1 MKVYIGKYKNWVGP
15 YQVTDWMR
23 RFLSKERVDK
33 IAEALPMGPFEW
45 VRNARNRKIKI
56 RIDHYDVW
64 SMDHTLA
71 YIIHPMLIKM
81 KEDKHGAPF
90 VDDVDVPVELRSDAP
105 DAVPSEDG
113 STDSYFFQRWDWVL
127 DQMIYSF
134 SALLNDDLETPFFT
148 IDKNGNHLF
157 DREGYEKEH
166 SRVQNGLVLF
176 GKYYRSLWT

>member
-1 MKVYIGKYKNWVGP
+1 MKVYIGNYKSWIGP

-23 RFLSKERVDK
+23 RFLSKERVDR
-33 IAEALPMGPFEW
+33 IAQALPMGPFEW
-45 VRNARNRKIKI
+45 GRNVRHRKIKI
-56 RIDHYDVW
+56 RIDEYDVW

-71 YIIHPMLIKM
+71 LIIYPMLLKM

-90 VDDVDVPVELRSDAP
+90 VDDVDVPAELRSDIP

-113 STDSYFFQRWDWVL
+113 STDSNFFQRWDWVL

-134 SALLNDDLETPFFT
+134 DSLLKDETDT
-148 IDKNGNHLF
+148 IFHTVDEKGIHTFDK
-157 DREGYEKEH
+157 EGYEKE
-166 SRVQNGLVLF
+166 SNKVQNGLVLF